1 MRAGRGRDAIS
12 TAPPFPTIP
21 ATLAKTISSL
31 PTGQFALGPFFPCNF
46 FYEKGKKCFKSADRC
61 EFSHQFEAPGL
72 RNHTKIHPLDLSK
85 YELPAPPASPGR
97 EIIQP
102 IIQVIDCRD
111 CGKAHAPDKCKKKRA
126 SFSGHARA
134 VDQGSCRW

>member
-1 MRAGRGRDAIS
+1 MKNCGRYH
-12 TAPPFPTIP
+12 
-21 ATLAKTISSL
+21 L
-31 PTGQFALGPFFPCNF
+31 FPCNF

-72 RNHTKIHPLDLSK
+72 RNHAKIHQLDLSK

-111 CGKAHAPDKCKKKRA
+111 CGKAHAPDKCRKKRA
-126 SFSGHARA
+126 SFSGHVRV
-134 VDQGSCRW
+134 VDRGSAGDDIGRYDALIRNESAEHSD